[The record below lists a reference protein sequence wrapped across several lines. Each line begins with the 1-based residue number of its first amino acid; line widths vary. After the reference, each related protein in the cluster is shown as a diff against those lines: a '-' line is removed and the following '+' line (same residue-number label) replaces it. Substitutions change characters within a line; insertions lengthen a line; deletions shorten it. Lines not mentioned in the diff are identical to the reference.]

1 MSFRRFCAG
10 SRTPYSPRDLR
21 CAGFG
26 VRSRLDCLVFL
37 LAGTLPSAGSVDD
50 SASPLFAGLIGT
62 MEPSDFPRAFM
73 SALPPV
79 EFSDRCERLPSADSW
94 DLTVLVFEVS
104 THAPGLRLRRVQPG
118 LANSDLVDV
127 AFHGLEGVGTS
138 ELPAFGAQFPGLG
151 VPLPLPHPSC
161 YHDQCTTQGQR
172 IWLEFR
178 CKTLSFS
185 TSNRFIPA
193 FS

>member
-1 MSFRRFCAG
+1 MSSRLLAAA
-10 SRTPYSPRDLR
+10 SRTPSSPRDLR
-21 CAGFG
+21 CSGFC

-37 LAGTLPSAGSVDD
+37 LAGPLPSADSADD
-50 SASPLFAGLIGT
+50 SASPLFAGLNGT
-62 MEPSDFPRAFM
+62 MGPSDFPRAFM

-79 EFSDRCERLPSADSW
+79 EFSDRCGRLPSADSW
-94 DLTVLVFEVS
+94 DLPVLVFEVS

-118 LANSDLVDV
+118 LANHVLVDV

-138 ELPAFGAQFPGLG
+138 ELPAFGAQFLGLG
-151 VPLPLPHPSC
+151 VPLPLPHPRC
-161 YHDQCTTQGQR
+161 YHRQRTTQGQR
-172 IWLEFR
+172 IRLRFR